1 MGTLKNLDKSVYP
14 SITDAIYEFMD
25 EHLLVAGDA
34 PIYHAKALMDV
45 CFFLAENDIQHEY
58 TIIPS
63 LSSESDQIISLVWM
77 EPGAV
82 GNEVWYSRGEAF
94 PKAHYRVSMMIA
106 ANDIEEVESWI
117 ANTTEVDV
125 CDWSV
130 DEV

>member
-1 MGTLKNLDKSVYP
+1 MGTMKNLDKNVYP
-14 SITDAIYEFMD
+14 SITDAIYELMD
-25 EHLLVAGDA
+25 EHLLVAGNA
-34 PIYHAKALMDV
+34 PIYHAKALMDI

-63 LSSESDQIISLVWM
+63 LSPEYDQIISLVWM

-94 PKAHYRVSMMIA
+94 PKAHYRVNMMIA

-117 ANTTEVDV
+117 ANVTEVDV